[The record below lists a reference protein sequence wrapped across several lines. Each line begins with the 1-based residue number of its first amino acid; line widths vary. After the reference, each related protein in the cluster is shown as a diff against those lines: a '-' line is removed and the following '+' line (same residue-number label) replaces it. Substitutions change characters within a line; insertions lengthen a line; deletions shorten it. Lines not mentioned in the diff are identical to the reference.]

1 MWNDRDRL
9 MLDDLERQ
17 LEHDDP
23 AWVRQFKHPKPP
35 RRTRRDLL
43 PVTAVG
49 LLVLLAALG
58 LLLDI
63 TVAAVIFGSAAI
75 VVARIG
81 YRTPRPTSRS
91 WRCSPLG

>member
-1 MWNDRDRL
+1 MPMWNDHDRL
-9 MLDDLERQ
+9 LLDDLERQ

-63 TVAAVIFGSAAI
+63 PVAAVIFGSAAI

-81 YRTPRPTSRS
+81 YRP
-91 WRCSPLG
+91 